1 MLIQNQGALILLA
14 SGVSKWRG
22 IKILAESLNIA
33 HEDILTVGNYY
44 NDIDMLQHA
53 GVGIAV
59 ANSLPEVKDVADFVT
74 EYDNNHDAVAEIIS
88 KMLHH
93 EYDMTK

>member
-1 MLIQNQGALILLA
+1 
-14 SGVSKWRG
+14 
-22 IKILAESLNIA
+22 
-33 HEDILTVGNYY
+33 
-44 NDIDMLQHA
+44 MLQHA

-93 EYDMTK
+93 EYDMIK